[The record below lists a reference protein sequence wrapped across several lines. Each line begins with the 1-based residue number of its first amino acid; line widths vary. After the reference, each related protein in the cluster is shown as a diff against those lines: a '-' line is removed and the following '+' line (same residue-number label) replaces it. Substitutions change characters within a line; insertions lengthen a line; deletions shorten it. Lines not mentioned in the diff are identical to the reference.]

1 MLVETS
7 RLRAILVALLTTPH
21 LVSGYSRR
29 PVYNIYHMVNA
40 IWQVDEAMDLDA
52 NAIESDVTF
61 DTNGTALWFYHGV
74 PCDCFRW
81 CQRYEQVPAFL
92 RYLRRTTDGGIY
104 EKRLA
109 LLFLDLKTGSLY
121 PDQKYVA
128 GVDIAKKLLHHL
140 WLGVSVK
147 KAMNVLLAVPS
158 VDDREVLRGA
168 IQTIHRQM
176 PNMID
181 KIGFDITDNDELNT
195 IEKMYQQ
202 LGIRGHRW
210 QGDGASNCVSF
221 LRPTGRMYSVVANR
235 DAGKSST
242 FIEKAYQWTID
253 IPQQLRL
260 SLRRNVDGIITN
272 RPDLLAS
279 ILKEN
284 EFRST
289 MRPANV
295 SDSPWTRFGCRYDC
309 ESKPFLSMDV
319 LSNDKIVGATIPA

>member
-1 MLVETS
+1 MLVDTS
-7 RLRAILVALLTTPH
+7 RFRAILVALLTTPH

-40 IWQVDEAMDLDA
+40 IWQVDEAMELDA

-61 DTNGTALWFYHGV
+61 DNNGTASWFYHGV

-92 RYLRRTTDGGIY
+92 RYLRRTT
-104 EKRLA
+104 
-109 LLFLDLKTGSLY
+109 
-121 PDQKYVA
+121 
-128 GVDIAKKLLHHL
+128 
-140 WLGVSVK
+140 VSVK
-147 KAMNVLLAVPS
+147 QAMNVLLAVPS

-176 PNMID
+176 PDMID

-195 IEKMYQQ
+195 IEKMYRQ

-279 ILKEN
+279 ILKEE

-295 SDSPWTRFGCRYDC
+295 SDSPWTRFGCRDNC
-309 ESKPFLSMDV
+309 ESKPFISMDV